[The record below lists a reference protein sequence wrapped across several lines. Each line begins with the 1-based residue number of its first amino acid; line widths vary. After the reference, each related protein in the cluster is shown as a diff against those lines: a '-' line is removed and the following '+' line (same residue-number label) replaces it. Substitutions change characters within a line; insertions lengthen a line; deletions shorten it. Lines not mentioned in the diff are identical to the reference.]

1 MFAPSF
7 GRRNRDSA
15 VSGMA
20 FRVVLSG
27 ACGVH
32 SGKVIE
38 WSYESLLC
46 TPPCGHRRSI
56 GSVTGNELIAG
67 LRAAWPKDLQTV
79 DFDSKQ
85 LTVLH
90 NGKVV
95 PLSEPLSTSLALA
108 ATPAPSTETSPIP
121 SPQGMAS
128 QHQRVESSSKVSSP
142 VPAGLL
148 LHLVFRPLPSGRPVD
163 TTSTNTEGRKAGA
176 AGRST
181 TSSGAPPR
189 QQADGR
195 RTQQRDGGCCVVC

>member
-1 MFAPSF
+1 
-7 GRRNRDSA
+7 
-15 VSGMA
+15 MA

-56 GSVTGNELIAG
+56 GSVTGHELIAG
-67 LRAAWPKDLQTV
+67 LRAAWPKDLASV
-79 DFDSKQ
+79 DFEAKA

-108 ATPAPSTETSPIP
+108 TTPAPSTDTSPIP
-121 SPQGMAS
+121 SPEGL
-128 QHQRVESSSKVSSP
+128 SSVRTAKQPSPSRSDGADTLASP
-142 VPAGLL
+142 VPSGML
-148 LHLVFRPLPSGRPVD
+148 LHLVFRPNPSVQP
-163 TTSTNTEGRKAGA
+163 A
-176 AGRST
+176 AGNPPAAAARKPPVAGT
-181 TSSGAPPR
+181 GATAPNRTVSS
-189 QQADGR
+189 
-195 RTQQRDGGCCVVC
+195 RDGGCCVVS